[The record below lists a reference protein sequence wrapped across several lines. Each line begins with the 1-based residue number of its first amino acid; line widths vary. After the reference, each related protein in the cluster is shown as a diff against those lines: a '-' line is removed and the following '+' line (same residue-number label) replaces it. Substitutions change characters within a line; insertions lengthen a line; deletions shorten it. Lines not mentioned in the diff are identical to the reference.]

1 MVLILNIRVC
11 HFCFLQ
17 QHWGLKTPQQRKDVG
32 FVGEMTAKWI
42 GEKSVPLILG
52 SGVSGSVI
60 AIAWNATEQDRMA
73 RAIQKGRFRP
83 EEPEQFRLEF
93 LNFDLPA
100 IHRGLGKNGMVA
112 LIGMQATGKTTTLQ
126 HVLWEAENPFFLK
139 VSHDDVH
146 RAIHNELRQSIW
158 KLPWLLDGM
167 RVDWGKTHERV
178 VTEVFKKV
186 TEKTQKPVRLGFD
199 VVAATKRGIDEPH
212 VSNIIEVTTGKENLH
227 FPTNFDAKFFVK
239 QVKYLCADRH
249 VSSALISS
257 SEDLMMLSVGE
268 PRLRKMLGRELPISK
283 SKAYLKALGQEN
295 ISEEMLMEM
304 PRTFEKL
311 RELSTSAD
319 KEAFCN
325 KEMQRWVEAID
336 ETTNQFTNVKGLYQ
350 KALNEP
356 IGIKDIRVAI
366 SGKLATLGGAD
377 PKQAFIHHMVKTNIF
392 TPRDDDRYELQF
404 DCQHKAVKKVFDL

>member
-1 MVLILNIRVC
+1 MCELVLCHLVSSCVIVQTCSHVVVIFVMVCDGVDFEHSCLHL
-11 HFCFLQ
+11 CFLQ
-17 QHWGLKTPQQRKDVG
+17 QHWGLKTPQQPKDAG
-32 FVGEMTAKWI
+32 FVCEMAKWI
-42 GEKSVPLILG
+42 GEKSVPLIFG
-52 SGVSGSVI
+52 SGASGSVI

-83 EEPEQFRLEF
+83 KKPDEFQLEF

-126 HVLWEAENPFFLK
+126 HVLWEAENPFFLE

-146 RAIHNELRQSIW
+146 RAIHNELRKNIW

-167 RVDWGKTHERV
+167 RVDLA
-178 VTEVFKKV
+178 VTKH
-186 TEKTQKPVRLGFD
+186 
-199 VVAATKRGIDEPH
+199 GIDEPH

-257 SEDLMMLSVGE
+257 SEGLMMLSLGE
-268 PRLRKMLGRELPISK
+268 PRLDKMLGRELPISK
-283 SKAYLKALGQEN
+283 SKVYLKALGEEN
-295 ISEEMLMEM
+295 ISEEMLMNM

-311 RELSTSAD
+311 RKLSASAD

-325 KEMQRWVEAID
+325 KEMQGWVRTIK
-336 ETTNQFTNVKGLYQ
+336 ETNGQPFTNVKGLYQ

-356 IGIKDIRVAI
+356 IDIDDIRAAT
-366 SGKLATLGGAD
+366 SGKLATLGGA
-377 PKQAFIHHMVKTNIF
+377 
-392 TPRDDDRYELQF
+392 TPRRPLSTI
-404 DCQHKAVKKVFDL
+404 